1 MKAILAVLT
10 LVVVLAACHENM
22 QSTEVKTDSTAVVVD
37 SISVDTTKELVDSIK

>member
-1 MKAILAVLT
+1 MKAILAVLA
-10 LVVVLAACHENM
+10 LVVVLAACHESM